1 MERYS
6 IWEKLFPNIFNK
18 RISQQVYGTNPWSIH
33 LYKFLISHQ
42 DIESSNE
49 NFDKTFD
56 IIKQILEGFNEP
68 KI

>member
-1 MERYS
+1 M
-6 IWEKLFPNIFNK
+6 
-18 RISQQVYGTNPWSIH
+18 YGTNPWSIH

-49 NFDKTFD
+49 NFDKMLD
-56 IIKQILEGFNEP
+56 IIKTNFGGFNEP

>member
-1 MERYS
+1 M
-6 IWEKLFPNIFNK
+6 
-18 RISQQVYGTNPWSIH
+18 YGTNPWSIH

-42 DIESSNE
+42 EIESSNE
-49 NFDKTFD
+49 NFDKMFD